1 MILGFTCS
9 QLAFIVIISL
19 LSGASGAGIVLTVC
33 RLVRKKRRS
42 KTANRIK
49 LRNDWQKMSRDEQL
63 YNGR

>member
-9 QLAFIVIISL
+9 QIAFIVIISL

-33 RLVRKKRRS
+33 RFVRKKRYS
-42 KTANRIK
+42 KTAKRIK